1 MSATDRL
8 SRWDVAVF
16 CGPGGVGKTTTAAAT
31 AVEAAAVLP
40 ARVLVIT
47 VDPARRLAD
56 ALGIGELGNVE
67 RRVPGEAFRAA
78 GVEPAGELWGA
89 VLDTRRSWD
98 DLVRRHAPDAATAQR
113 ILANR
118 FYRDLSSR
126 FVASHDYIAMERLH
140 QLHSSGAWDLIVVDT
155 PPSRHAIDLLEAPA
169 RLADFF
175 SSRLLRWLTA
185 PARSRM
191 TALASRPFTVV
202 ADRLLGAHLLSE
214 ITEFFL
220 LFQGMYDGFVQRARQ
235 LERLLADH
243 RTTFVVV
250 TTLDAGPAA
259 EAEALVGALARRGLR
274 ADPLVLNK
282 LLPRY
287 LLEEV
292 PAGLAGRMDQVASEL
307 AGAAGEAGEPAAVAR
322 VLTEA
327 ARSFLDL
334 GRVARREAV
343 REEQMRARHRSV
355 VGAPHLES
363 EVGDLRGLLDL
374 GEAMW
379 TETAEADRTI

>member
-1 MSATDRL
+1 MSAAERL

-31 AVEAAAVLP
+31 AAQAAAVLH

-56 ALGIGELGNVE
+56 ALGIGGLGNVE
-67 RRVPGEAFRAA
+67 RRVPADVFRAA
-78 GVEPAGELWGA
+78 GVEPVGELWGA
-89 VLDTRRSWD
+89 VLDTRQSWD
-98 DLVRRHAPDAATAQR
+98 ELVRRHAPDPATAQR

-191 TALASRPFTVV
+191 TALASRPFTLV

-220 LFQGMYDGFVQRARQ
+220 LFQGMYGGFVQRARE

-250 TTLDAGPAA
+250 TTLDAGPAS
-259 EAEALVGALARRGLR
+259 EAEDLVAALARRGLR

-287 LLEEV
+287 LLEEA
-292 PAGLAGRMDQVASEL
+292 PAALALELDGAMPELVA
-307 AGAAGEAGEPAAVAR
+307 AAGEAGEPAAVAR

-334 GRVARREAV
+334 RMVASREAE
-343 REEQMRARHRSV
+343 REAELRARHRSV
-355 VGAPHLES
+355 VGVPHLES
-363 EVGDLRGLLDL
+363 EVGDLRGLLAL
-374 GEAMW
+374 GDAMW
-379 TETAEADRTI
+379 GRAAEADPTI

>member
-1 MSATDRL
+1 M
-8 SRWDVAVF
+8 F

-31 AVEAAAVLP
+31 AATAAAVLR

-47 VDPARRLAD
+47 VDPARRLSD
-56 ALGIGELGNVE
+56 ALGIGGLGNVE
-67 RRVPGEAFRAA
+67 RQVPPDTFRSA
-78 GVEPAGELWGA
+78 GVEPTGELWGA
-89 VLDTRRSWD
+89 VLDTRQSWD
-98 DLVRRHAPDAATAQR
+98 DLVRRHAPDPSTAER

-140 QLHSSGAWDLIVVDT
+140 HLHASGAWDLIVVDT

-175 SSRLLRWLTA
+175 SSRLLRWLTVRG
-185 PARSRM
+185 RSRM
-191 TALASRPFTVV
+191 AALASRPFTLV

-214 ITEFFL
+214 LTEFFL
-220 LFQGMYDGFVQRARQ
+220 LFQGMYDGFVQRARELQ
-235 LERLLADH
+235 RLLADH

-259 EAEALVGALARRGLR
+259 EAEVLVSALSQRGLR
-274 ADPLVLNK
+274 AGPLVLNK

-287 LLEEV
+287 LLEEA
-292 PAGLAGRMDQVASEL
+292 PAALARRVDEVAPRL
-307 AGAAGEAGEPAAVAR
+307 ASAAAGAGEPAAVGR
-322 VLTEA
+322 VLAEA

-334 GRVARREAV
+334 RQVAT
-343 REEQMRARHRSV
+343 REEARQVDLESRHARV
-355 VGAPHLES
+355 VGVPHLEA
-363 EVGDLRGLLDL
+363 EVGDLGGLLTL
-374 GEAMW
+374 GRAMW
-379 TETAEADRTI
+379 GG